1 MAYEKKELMN
11 IQDLPTYQRCAR
23 CVMDTSD
30 QDIYFNDL
38 GFCNHCEDFV
48 TNAEKNWFPNAV
60 GAEILTNTVNKIKK
74 YGAKKEY
81 DCILGLSGG
90 LDSSFLALKAKEFGL
105 RPLVVHVD
113 GGWNSELAVS
123 NIQSLVD
130 YCGFDLHTD
139 VVDWEEMQDL
149 QLAYLKSGIP
159 NQDVP
164 QDHAFFASLY
174 RYAVKNNIK
183 YILSGGN
190 TATEGIYPTSWEGS
204 AMDAINLRDIF
215 RKFGAKK
222 LKTYKT
228 ISFFQ
233 YYIWFPFFM
242 RMRTVRPLNFMPY
255 DKQIALKAL
264 QEKVDYKSYGRKHG
278 ESQFTKIFQNYYL
291 PKKFGYDKR
300 IPHYSSLI
308 MSGQMSRNEAVEQL
322 SEPLYGESDL
332 TRDIEYLCKKLDI
345 NLDAFH
351 ILMDVPNKVHSDFKT
366 WSKYHGIAKKVQ
378 KFCQKF
384 SGKRLRIYS

>member
-1 MAYEKKELMN
+1 MD
-11 IQDLPTYQRCAR
+11 IQDATAYQRCTR

-30 QDIYFNDL
+30 KDIYFNDE
-38 GFCNHCEDFV
+38 GFCNHCENFL
-48 TNAEKNWFPNAV
+48 TNAKENWLPNKV
-60 GAEILTNTVNKIKK
+60 GAEILANTINKIKK

-130 YCGFDLHTD
+130 YCDFDLHTE
-139 VVDWEEMQDL
+139 VIDWEEMQDL
-149 QLAYLKSGIP
+149 QLAYLRSGIA

-174 RYAVKNNIK
+174 KHAVKNNIK
-183 YILSGGN
+183 YVLSGGN
-190 TATEGIYPTSWEGS
+190 MATEGIFPDSWHGS
-204 AMDAINLRDIF
+204 AMDTINLKDIH
-215 RKFGAKK
+215 RKFGTRK

-233 YYIWFPFFM
+233 YYIWFPFVM
-242 RMRTVRPLNFMPY
+242 GMRTIRPLNYMPY
-255 DKQIALKAL
+255 DKEIALKVL

-308 MSGQMSRNEAVEQL
+308 MSGQMSRNEAIEKL
-322 SEPLYGESDL
+322 NEPLYDENDL
-332 TRDIEYLCKKLDI
+332 TLDIEYLCKKLDI
-345 NLDAFH
+345 SLDEFQL
-351 ILMDVPNKVHSDFKT
+351 LMAIPNKAYSDFKT
-366 WSKYHGIAKKVQ
+366 WTKYQEFAKKLQKYFQ
-378 KFCQKF
+378 KFL
-384 SGKRLRIYS
+384 GKRLRIYS